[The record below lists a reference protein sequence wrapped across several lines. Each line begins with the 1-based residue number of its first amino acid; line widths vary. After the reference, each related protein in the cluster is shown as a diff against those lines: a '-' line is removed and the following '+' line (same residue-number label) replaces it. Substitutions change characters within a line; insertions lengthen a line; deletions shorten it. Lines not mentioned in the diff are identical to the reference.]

1 MQLSTAF
8 MQRGYKYK
16 RLDDVTTEQGSSK
29 PGTSKPGTLKTGTSK
44 PGTSTQEL
52 QDMSPTGESTNA
64 LASPKGDDVDGI
76 SLSAIDDTTALPTG
90 SADPVYEAKARV
102 LNRAVST

>member
-1 MQLSTAF
+1 MQLSTAY

-16 RLDDVTTEQGSSK
+16 RLDDMTTEQGSSK
-29 PGTSKPGTLKTGTSK
+29 PGTSKSGAST
-44 PGTSTQEL
+44 TQEL
-52 QDMSPTGESTNA
+52 QDMSPTAESTDA

-90 SADPVYEAKARV
+90 TVDPVYEAKARV
-102 LNRAVST
+102 LNRAVCSQMFT

>member
-1 MQLSTAF
+1 

-16 RLDDVTTEQGSSK
+16 RLDDMTTERGSSK
-29 PGTSKPGTLKTGTSK
+29 PGTLKPGTSK

-52 QDMSPTGESTNA
+52 QDMSPTGESTDA
-64 LASPKGDDVDGI
+64 LASPKDGDVDGVP
-76 SLSAIDDTTALPTG
+76 LSPIDDTTALPTG

-102 LNRAVST
+102 LNRAVCTQMLT